1 MSKRLKTMMVDELRR
16 GYEGAEHCVV
26 VDVHRAG
33 GEESVALRRYLAERG
48 VRLRTVRN
56 SIAVRALAELGMG
69 EVERYLRGPCALA
82 SGGEDLLSLA
92 RALVD
97 CAREH
102 QVVELRGAVCEG
114 QPLEAERVKELA
126 GIGSLEALL
135 AAVVG
140 VLQAPLRQVVGTV
153 AAPLSGLASVV
164 KQAAELSE
172 G

>member
-1 MSKRLKTMMVDELRR
+1 MSKRLKQMMVEELRR
-16 GYEGAEHCVV
+16 EHEGAEHCVV
-26 VDVHRAG
+26 VDVHRAK

-48 VRLRTVRN
+48 VRLRAVRN
-56 SIAVRALAELGMG
+56 STAVRALAQVGMG

-92 RALVD
+92 RALVE

-114 QPLEAERVKELA
+114 RPLEPERVKELA
-126 GIGSLEALL
+126 RIGSLEALL
-135 AAVVG
+135 AVVVG
-140 VLQAPLRQVVGTV
+140 VLQAPLRQMAGTV
-153 AAPLSGLASVV
+153 AAPLRGLSSVV
-164 KQAAELSE
+164 KQAAERSE